1 MNMAANGKVAIVTGA
16 GSGIGRYSAL
26 ALYEAGYSVVLAGR
40 RSKPLQE
47 TAAEAGDD
55 GSRTLAV
62 STDVGDPESV
72 EALFS
77 KTLEAFGGRLDL
89 LFNNAGSGAPAIPME
104 ELTFDQWNNVVR
116 ANLTGTFLCTQQAMR
131 IMKNQDPMGGR
142 IINNGSISAHTPRPN
157 SSPYTATKHG
167 IEGLTKC
174 TALDGRKFNICCS
187 QIDIGNAA
195 TPMTARM
202 GTGVLQPSGETMIE
216 PTFDV
221 KHVAEAIVF
230 IAGLPLDTNVLT
242 MTIMANQMP
251 YAGRG

>member
-1 MNMAANGKVAIVTGA
+1 MAENGKVAIVTGA
-16 GSGIGRYSAL
+16 GSGVGKFSAL
-26 ALYEAGYSVVLAGR
+26 ALYKAGYSIALAGR
-40 RSKPLQE
+40 RTEPLQE
-47 TAAEAGDD
+47 TITEAGDD
-55 GSRTLAV
+55 GSRMLAV

-72 EALFS
+72 ATLFS

-104 ELTFDQWNNVVR
+104 DLTFDQWNNVVR
-116 ANLTGTFLCTQQAMR
+116 ANLHGTFLCTQQAMR

-167 IEGLTKC
+167 VEGLTKC
-174 TALDGRKFNICCS
+174 TALDGRKYNICCS
-187 QIDIGNAA
+187 QIDIGNAG
-195 TPMTARM
+195 TPMTAKM
-202 GTGVLQPSGETMIE
+202 GTGVMQPYGEMMIE
-216 PTFDV
+216 PTFNV
-221 KHVAEAIVF
+221 QHVADAVAY

-251 YAGRG
+251 YVGRG

>member
-1 MNMAANGKVAIVTGA
+1 MASNGKVAIVTGA
-16 GSGIGRYSAL
+16 GSGVGKVSAL
-26 ALYEAGYSVVLAGR
+26 ALYEVGYSITLAGR
-40 RSKPLQE
+40 RAEPLQE
-47 TAAEAGDD
+47 TMAEAGDD
-55 GSRTLAV
+55 GSRMLAV
-62 STDVGDPESV
+62 STDVGDPEAV
-72 EALFS
+72 AALFS
-77 KTLEAFGGRLDL
+77 KTQEAFGGRLDL
-89 LFNNAGSGAPAIPME
+89 LFNNAGSGAPSIPME
-104 ELTFDQWNNVVR
+104 DLTFGQWNNVVR
-116 ANLTGTFLCTQQAMR
+116 ANLHGTFLCTQQAMR

-157 SSPYTATKHG
+157 SSPYTATKHA

-195 TPMTARM
+195 TSMTVRM
-202 GTGVLQPSGETMIE
+202 GQGILQPTGETMIE

-221 KHVAEAIVF
+221 KHVAEAIVY

-251 YAGRG
+251 FVGRG

>member
-1 MNMAANGKVAIVTGA
+1 MAENGKVAIVTGA
-16 GSGIGRYSAL
+16 GSGVGKFSAL
-26 ALYEAGYSVVLAGR
+26 ALYKAGYSIALAGR
-40 RSKPLQE
+40 RTEPLQE
-47 TAAEAGDD
+47 TITEAGDD
-55 GSRTLAV
+55 GSRMLAM

-72 EALFS
+72 ATLFS

-104 ELTFDQWNNVVR
+104 DLTFDQWNNVVR
-116 ANLTGTFLCTQQAMR
+116 ANLHGTFLCTQQAMR

-167 IEGLTKC
+167 VEGLTKC
-174 TALDGRKFNICCS
+174 TALDGRKYNICCS
-187 QIDIGNAA
+187 QIDIGNAG
-195 TPMTARM
+195 TPMTAKM
-202 GTGVLQPSGETMIE
+202 GTGVMQPYGEMMIE
-216 PTFDV
+216 PTFNV
-221 KHVAEAIVF
+221 QHVADAVAY

-251 YAGRG
+251 YVGRG

>member
-1 MNMAANGKVAIVTGA
+1 MAENGKVAIVTGA
-16 GSGIGRYSAL
+16 GSGVGKFSAL
-26 ALYEAGYSVVLAGR
+26 ALYKAGYSIALAGR
-40 RSKPLQE
+40 RTEPLQE
-47 TAAEAGDD
+47 TITEAGDD
-55 GSRTLAV
+55 GSRMLAV

-72 EALFS
+72 ATLFS

-104 ELTFDQWNNVVR
+104 DLTFDQWNNVVR
-116 ANLTGTFLCTQQAMR
+116 ANLHGTFLCTQQAMR

-167 IEGLTKC
+167 VEGLTKC
-174 TALDGRKFNICCS
+174 TALDGRKYNICCS
-187 QIDIGNAA
+187 QIDIGSAG
-195 TPMTARM
+195 TPMTAKM
-202 GTGVLQPSGETMIE
+202 GTGVMQPYGEMMIE
-216 PTFDV
+216 PTFNV
-221 KHVAEAIVF
+221 QHVADAVAY

-251 YAGRG
+251 YVGRG